1 MHSKSVRIAYLT
13 RMLKRLEGQDLRV
26 QSLVSAGQLTFE
38 AAELAVSQLKRS
50 REELLAE
57 LRTLEPTNPA

>member
-1 MHSKSVRIAYLT
+1 
-13 RMLKRLEGQDLRV
+13 MLKRLEGQDLRV